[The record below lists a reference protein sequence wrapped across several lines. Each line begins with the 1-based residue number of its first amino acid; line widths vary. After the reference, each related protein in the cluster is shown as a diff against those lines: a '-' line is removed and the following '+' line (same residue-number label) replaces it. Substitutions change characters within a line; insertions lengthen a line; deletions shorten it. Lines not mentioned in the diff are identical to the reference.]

1 MPFLGRVISQDGYQ
15 IDPKATCA
23 AIAMKD
29 LRPRTVREVRK
40 LMGLLGVYRRHMKKF
55 AQTTKPFYDLLSLD
69 L

>member
-1 MPFLGRVISQDGYQ
+1 
-15 IDPKATCA
+15 
-23 AIAMKD
+23 MKN

-55 AQTTKPFYDLLSLD
+55 AQTTKPIYDLLSLD